1 MPSRLIL
8 DGSMGSLPW
17 DASRVMGQGSLPPWV
32 SQLPSKVP
40 SRQGHGGMVWTP
52 SVHSKAEAVPTCALG
67 LGRED
72 WQLLQ
77 ICQELLAWESLFK
90 LSSLLNSGH
99 KGKKNK
105 DIEIC
110 IRLMFARDSEPICI
124 RRGSHSDTHKSE
136 ILEQHRR

>member
-1 MPSRLIL
+1 MPSHLIL

-17 DASRVMGQGSLPPWV
+17 DASWVMGQGSLPSWV

-40 SRQGHGGMVWTP
+40 SRQGYGGMVWAP
-52 SVHSKAEAVPTCALG
+52 SVHLKAEAVPTYALG

-90 LSSLLNSGH
+90 LSSLLNSGY

-105 DIEIC
+105 DIELC
-110 IRLMFARDSEPICI
+110 IRLMFA
-124 RRGSHSDTHKSE
+124 
-136 ILEQHRR
+136 